1 MVGGTNYYIESLLWK
16 VLISGAG
23 PLTAPA
29 GASSAKRGNSPAK
42 TVGGSESK
50 KAKVD
55 SSNEMESL
63 EPVVSAASG
72 VSEVGLL
79 PADDDDVDEQSS
91 KLENVNMRDLSM
103 KDLEKMPSAKLHECL
118 KKFDPVTAE
127 RLHPNNRRKILR

>member
-29 GASSAKRGNSPAK
+29 GASSVKRGNSPADI
-42 TVGGSESK
+42 VGGSESK
-50 KAKVD
+50 KSKVN
-55 SSNEMESL
+55 SSNEMESH

-79 PADDDDVDEQSS
+79 PADDDDDEQSS
-91 KLENVNMRDLSM
+91 KLENVNMSDLSM
-103 KDLEKMPSAKLHECL
+103 KDLEEMPSSKLHECL